1 MHVLLVEDNEL
12 VARGVSTGLQLQ
24 GFSVTTVHS
33 AQSASSVLK
42 STHVDLVVLDLGLP
56 DEDGMFLLRR
66 WRAAGHDL
74 PILILTARDAVAHR
88 VRGLQDGAD
97 DYLVKPFDLE
107 ELSARLQALLRRAAG
122 RTLQELRWRDIRL
135 VPEQGRVW
143 RADQPIELSR
153 RELALLQ
160 VFFHYPQQ
168 ILSNA
173 QLEDSLYGL
182 EQNVES
188 NALNVHIHHL
198 RRKLAADIIQTIRG
212 QGYRLGAERRPT

>member
-1 MHVLLVEDNEL
+1 MHILLVEDNEL
-12 VARGVSTGLQLQ
+12 VARGISTGLQLHD
-24 GFSVTTVHS
+24 FSVTRVHS
-33 AQSASSVLK
+33 AQSADNVLK

-56 DEDGMFLLRR
+56 DEDGLSLLRR

-74 PILILTARDAVAHR
+74 PILILSARDAVAHR

>member
-1 MHVLLVEDNEL
+1 MRTVCRCC
-12 VARGVSTGLQLQ
+12 VAG
-24 GFSVTTVHS
+24 
-33 AQSASSVLK
+33 
-42 STHVDLVVLDLGLP
+42 
-56 DEDGMFLLRR
+56 
-66 WRAAGHDL
+66 
-74 PILILTARDAVAHR
+74 
-88 VRGLQDGAD
+88 GLQDGAD

-198 RRKLAADIIQTIRG
+198 RRKLAPDIIQTIRG
-212 QGYRLGAERRPT
+212 QGYRLGAEGRPT

>member
-1 MHVLLVEDNEL
+1 MC
-12 VARGVSTGLQLQ
+12 
-24 GFSVTTVHS
+24 
-33 AQSASSVLK
+33 
-42 STHVDLVVLDLGLP
+42 
-56 DEDGMFLLRR
+56 
-66 WRAAGHDL
+66 
-74 PILILTARDAVAHR
+74 
-88 VRGLQDGAD
+88 
-97 DYLVKPFDLE
+97 
-107 ELSARLQALLRRAAG
+107 ARLQALLRRSAG

-143 RADQPIELSR
+143 RADQPVDLSR

-160 VFFHYPQQ
+160 VFFQYPQQ

-198 RRKLAADIIQTIRG
+198 RRKLDPHIIQTIRG
-212 QGYRLGAERRPT
+212 QGYRLGEEKVSP

>member
-1 MHVLLVEDNEL
+1 MHILLVEDNEL
-12 VARGVSTGLQLQ
+12 VARGISTGLQLQ
-24 GFSVTTVHS
+24 GYSVTTVYS
-33 AQSASSVLK
+33 AQSAGNVVK

-56 DEDGMFLLRR
+56 DEDGMSLLRR
-66 WRAAGHDL
+66 WRATGYDL

-107 ELSARLQALLRRAAG
+107 ELCARLQALLRRSAG
-122 RTLQELRWRDIRL
+122 RTLQELHWRDIRL

-143 RADQPIELSR
+143 RAGQPVELSR

-160 VFFHYPQQ
+160 VFFQYPQQ

-198 RRKLAADIIQTIRG
+198 RRKLDPDIIQTIRG
-212 QGYRLGAERRPT
+212 QGYRLGAQDAPA

>member
-56 DEDGMFLLRR
+56 DEDGMSLLRR

>member
-12 VARGVSTGLQLQ
+12 VASGISTGLQLQ
-24 GFSVTTVHS
+24 GFSVTVVHS
-33 AQSASSVLK
+33 ARSADNVLK

-56 DEDGMFLLRR
+56 DEDGISLLRR
-66 WRAAGHDL
+66 WRAAGQDL
-74 PILILTARDAVAHR
+74 PILILSARDAVAHR
-88 VRGLQDGAD
+88 IKGLQEGAD
-97 DYLVKPFDLE
+97 DYLPKPFDLQ
-107 ELSARLQALLRRAAG
+107 ELCARLQALLRRAAG
-122 RTLQELRWRDIRL
+122 RTLQELHWRDIRL
-135 VPEQGRVW
+135 LPEQGRVW
-143 RADQPIELSR
+143 RANQPVDLSR

-160 VFFHYPQQ
+160 VFFQYPQQ

-198 RRKLAADIIQTIRG
+198 RRKLDPDIIQTIRG
-212 QGYRLGAERRPT
+212 QGYRLGEEKVPV

>member
-12 VARGVSTGLQLQ
+12 VARGIRTGLQLQ
-24 GFSVTTVHS
+24 GFSVTWVDCARS
-33 AQSASSVLK
+33 ADSVLK
-42 STHVDLVVLDLGLP
+42 SSHVDLVVLDLGLP
-56 DEDGMFLLRR
+56 DEDGMCLLRR
-66 WRAAGHDL
+66 WRAAGYDL

-88 VRGLQDGAD
+88 IKGLQDGAD
-97 DYLVKPFDLE
+97 DYLIKPFDLE
-107 ELSARLQALLRRAAG
+107 ELCARLQALLRRSAG
-122 RTLQELRWRDIRL
+122 RTQQELHWRHIRL

-143 RADQPIELSR
+143 RGDEPVELSR

-160 VFFHYPQQ
+160 VFFQYPQQ

-173 QLEDSLYGL
+173 LLEDSLYGL

-198 RRKLAADIIQTIRG
+198 RRKLDPEIIQTVRG
-212 QGYRLGAERRPT
+212 QGYRLGEEQLPL